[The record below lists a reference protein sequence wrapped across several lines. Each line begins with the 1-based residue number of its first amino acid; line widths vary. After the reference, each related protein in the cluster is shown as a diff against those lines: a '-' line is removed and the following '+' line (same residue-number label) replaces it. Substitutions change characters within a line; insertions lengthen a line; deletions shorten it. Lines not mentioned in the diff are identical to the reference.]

1 MKIKAFIALLIL
13 LLIYCAAYIFVRQNY
28 TEVLNHYGD
37 QEVIFPEDKIYV
49 YYFYRPLSY
58 IDGATTGMKFH
69 IGQHR

>member
-13 LLIYCAAYIFVRQNY
+13 VLIYCAAYIFVRQSY
-28 TEVLNHYGD
+28 TVILNHYGD
-37 QEVIFPEDKIYV
+37 TEVIFPEDEIYI

-58 IDGATTGMKFH
+58 VDGALTGMKFH